1 MDFLN
6 VDISTLNY
14 ENYPF
19 PHIVIDNFIKNDYL
33 NKILKET
40 NLLNNDN
47 ADMKFI
53 YDQSITEYNKFA
65 FQRIDSFPSI
75 LKNIFFELNSTT
87 FIKQLESLTGI
98 HGIIAN
104 SLDLQGAGIHRIE
117 NNRFLQVH
125 TDFNSYTH
133 PIYGKLDRRI
143 NLLLYLN
150 PD

>member
-1 MDFLN
+1 
-6 VDISTLNY
+6 
-14 ENYPF
+14 
-19 PHIVIDNFIKNDYL
+19 
-33 NKILKET
+33 
-40 NLLNNDN
+40 
-47 ADMKFI
+47 
-53 YDQSITEYNKFA
+53 
-65 FQRIDSFPSI
+65 
-75 LKNIFFELNSTT
+75 
-87 FIKQLESLTGI
+87 LESLTGI